1 MMGLLACAPMIPHVC
16 KEMCLCILV
25 CVVCAQVIQ
34 LAFLVACMYTG
45 VGLLRLGFMVRFLSH
60 SVITGFTSGG
70 GGAYCGCGIKRD
82 NARDCCFSTR
92 GRFPFRLILL
102 RSVQAHIWCPRG

>member
-1 MMGLLACAPMIPHVC
+1 MPAVVRKPPQVAVTGCRRCCA
-16 KEMCLCILV
+16 
-25 CVVCAQVIQ
+25 AQVIQ

-70 GGAYCGCGIKRD
+70 GC
-82 NARDCCFSTR
+82 
-92 GRFPFRLILL
+92 
-102 RSVQAHIWCPRG
+102 